1 MLPIVQVF
9 QVLTRAES
17 RLHNFFCKHT
27 RCFLWRCCLP
37 REKSEDYSAARWY
50 EEVVVWLWCD
60 VEKSTKMFSQLN
72 LFYPI
77 TLQVILFVSPLV
89 ARLWALVF
97 QESEPIILYFF
108 SRNGEFIC
116 GGTLI
121 NTQWI
126 ITAGNFQ
133 VSMCV
138 RRLLGVFVCFFA
150 RVCFCFIEWA
160 RVRKWVRFILCDCV
174 CLNFLCVFTAC
185 FITSSLLKMFWISL
199 WL

>member
-1 MLPIVQVF
+1 
-9 QVLTRAES
+9 
-17 RLHNFFCKHT
+17 
-27 RCFLWRCCLP
+27 
-37 REKSEDYSAARWY
+37 
-50 EEVVVWLWCD
+50 
-60 VEKSTKMFSQLN
+60 MFSQLN

-77 TLQVILFVSPLV
+77 TLPVILFVSPLV

-138 RRLLGVFVCFFA
+138 RRLLGVLVFFV
-150 RVCFCFIEWA
+150 RVCFCFIECA

-185 FITSSLLKMFWISL
+185 FITSSLLKMF
-199 WL
+199 